1 MEKNK
6 NLVEKKS
13 QLQNPRNTLEYLLLE
28 FSLYS
33 STNIINPLCH
43 ELIMMYKL
51 YSMFVILMN
60 ISLHSNTKIINQ
72 SFHETQTLL
81 IPWIDFNSHVI
92 FNVHANESP
101 KVEWHNWG
109 SHKMMNK
116 GEAQSQF

>member
-1 MEKNK
+1 M
-6 NLVEKKS
+6 EKKS
-13 QLQNPRNTLEYLLLE
+13 QLKHPQNTLTYLLLE

-51 YSMFVILMN
+51 YSMFMILTN

-72 SFHETQTLL
+72 LFHEL
-81 IPWIDFNSHVI
+81 ILMHMLYVMCMQM
-92 FNVHANESP
+92 
-101 KVEWHNWG
+101 KVQKLNDITEAPY
-109 SHKMMNK
+109 KMMNK